1 MPDRGKPRPQL
12 KALKQRQ
19 LLYQAVQEE
28 VKAYIIRYDL
38 KPGDALPPETELA
51 QQLSV
56 SRNSVREAI
65 KALEALGILEARA
78 GSGLFVRDFSF
89 DPIVNNLA
97 YAMLFD
103 VKQLTD
109 FLEVRFHIEYGM
121 SQKVV
126 EMLTPDQLER
136 LRDLLGQMR
145 KSAERGIYS
154 DEADRAF
161 HRHLYDN
168 VNNLLVWKI
177 LDIFWA
183 VLKQAQAQAQLPG
196 PQDPME
202 TYRAHLPIIQ
212 ALEAR
217 DVEAMRTATKNH
229 YIGIE
234 RRLRAL
240 QDAHAEEQIAP

>member
-1 MPDRGKPRPQL
+1 MPVRGKPRPQL

-28 VKAYIIRYDL
+28 VKAYIIRYNL
-38 KPGDALPPETELA
+38 KPGDALPPETVLA
-51 QQLSV
+51 QQLNV

-103 VKQLTD
+103 LKQLTD
-109 FLEVRFHIEYGM
+109 ILEVRFHIEYGM

-126 EMLTPDQLER
+126 EMITPDQLER
-136 LRDLLGQMR
+136 LRDVLNQMR
-145 KSAERGIYS
+145 KSAERGTYS

-168 VNNLLVWKI
+168 VNNEFVGKF

-183 VLKQAQAQAQLPG
+183 VLRQAHTQAQLPG
-196 PQDPME
+196 PLDPLE
-202 TYRAHLPIIQ
+202 TYRAHIPIIE
-212 ALEAR
+212 ALETG
-217 DVEAMRTATKNH
+217 DVNAMHVAIKNH
-229 YIGIE
+229 NIGIE
-234 RRLRAL
+234 RRLRML
-240 QDAHAEEQIAP
+240 QDPLNKEHAP